1 MLRDRRPRGD
11 HGRQV
16 IGESAGKVEGLRF
29 RRAVVLVEQG
39 GRTGPADLD
48 APEQIRLGSRHPVEP
63 RRLEAGILA
72 EDPRIGVEAHRGAAA
87 VLTQTGL
94 LPLAGRR
101 APAVLLKEALAV
113 ERYLHLQ
120 LNGTIAYPTD
130 QH

>member
-48 APEQIRLGSRHPVEP
+48 APEQIRLGARHPVEP

-72 EDPRIGVEAHRGAAA
+72 EDLRVGVEAQIGSASCRERVCQY
-87 VLTQTGL
+87 VLISGV
-94 LPLAGRR
+94 AGS
-101 APAVLLKEALAV
+101 LKNTK
-113 ERYLHLQ
+113 Q
-120 LNGTIAYPTD
+120 
-130 QH
+130 